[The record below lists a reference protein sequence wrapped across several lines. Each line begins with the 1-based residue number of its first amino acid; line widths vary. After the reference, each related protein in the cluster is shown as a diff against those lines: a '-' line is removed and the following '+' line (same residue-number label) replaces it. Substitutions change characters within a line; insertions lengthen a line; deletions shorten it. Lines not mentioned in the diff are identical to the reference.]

1 MRRGSIDVATG
12 ALGSVLAKLG
22 VLLQDGFKHNLPKS
36 AKHDIHSLRMDLQ
49 IMYSVLRDVVDSRA
63 EQQGH
68 NKLWALELRELSYD
82 VEDAVDTIL
91 VRLGGLESSTEAASS
106 TGSSWL
112 IKITKRATTHKVFDE
127 IKDIRLRVKEVNE
140 WRDRYMIDDSL
151 HKPRVSAIYDPPRL
165 PADLSVDQHSLV
177 GIDQAAAELIEM
189 LALEGGAFERRLK
202 TVSIVGMGGLGKTTL
217 AKLVYSM
224 LKDRD
229 QFQCGA
235 FVSVSQCPNNRKKVF
250 WEMLYQLDGK
260 NYNNVQYNA
269 DKNVDQLIH
278 ASRDSLQN
286 KRYIYTTSTIIATR
300 FMSILGFQTIN
311 WRLLFRL

>member
-1 MRRGSIDVATG
+1 
-12 ALGSVLAKLG
+12 
-22 VLLQDGFKHNLPKS
+22 
-36 AKHDIHSLRMDLQ
+36 
-49 IMYSVLRDVVDSRA
+49 
-63 EQQGH
+63 
-68 NKLWALELRELSYD
+68 
-82 VEDAVDTIL
+82 
-91 VRLGGLESSTEAASS
+91 
-106 TGSSWL
+106 
-112 IKITKRATTHKVFDE
+112 
-127 IKDIRLRVKEVNE
+127 
-140 WRDRYMIDDSL
+140 
-151 HKPRVSAIYDPPRL
+151 
-165 PADLSVDQHSLV
+165 
-177 GIDQAAAELIEM
+177 M
-189 LALEGGAFERRLK
+189 LALKGDAFERRLK
-202 TVSIVGMGGLGKTTL
+202 TVSVVGMGGLGKTTL

-250 WEMLYQLDGK
+250 CEMLYQLDGK

-269 DKNVDQLIH
+269 DKDVDQLIH